1 MRFAGICIL
10 ATPTLVI
17 DGDSFPVLP
26 GVAGELFC
34 RLVFSQYFV
43 YALSKVSVFTVVAM
57 SLDRWYSIIKP
68 LQYRLKF
75 KKERIYTY
83 LVFIWLLG
91 FGSVGFLPYGRILSL
106 ESNQCVWSW
115 APFHRELLITL
126 YPLLTFFTPS
136 AVACSTLVHIYLVL
150 KRSRLREVKTRNA
163 RAKKK
168 LLRMCSIVVIML
180 TLCWFP
186 NQLYYALSAY
196 NITTLETPFHY
207 FTIVLAMSNSSF
219 NPWVYCFTNRQ
230 IKQAI
235 LLLFDPVR
243 NLFQKR
249 STTDEY
255 SLNYE
260 GGKIHLKTQNRNEC
274 ILLSCQNLT
283 MISCDGE
290 LDLGRRQKIT
300 QV

>member
-1 MRFAGICIL
+1 M
-10 ATPTLVI
+10 VI
-17 DGDSFPVLP
+17 DGDSFPVHA

-75 KKERIYTY
+75 KRERIYTY
-83 LVFIWLLG
+83 LVFIWILG
-91 FGSVGFLPYGRILSL
+91 FGCVGFLPYGRLLSP
-106 ESNQCVWSW
+106 ESDQCVWSW

-126 YPLLTFFTPS
+126 YPLLAFFTPA
-136 AVACSTLVHIYLVL
+136 AVACLTLVHIYLVL
-150 KRSRLREVKTRNA
+150 KRSRLREVQTRNA

-186 NQLYYALSAY
+186 NQLSYALSAY

-230 IKQAI
+230 ITQAT
-235 LLLFDPVR
+235 LLLR
-243 NLFQKR
+243 NKNVTLV
-249 STTDEY
+249 
-255 SLNYE
+255 
-260 GGKIHLKTQNRNEC
+260 KI
-274 ILLSCQNLT
+274 
-283 MISCDGE
+283 
-290 LDLGRRQKIT
+290 
-300 QV
+300 V

>member
-1 MRFAGICIL
+1 M
-10 ATPTLVI
+10 VI
-17 DGDSFPVLP
+17 DGDSFPVHA

-75 KKERIYTY
+75 KRERIYTY
-83 LVFIWLLG
+83 LVFIWILG
-91 FGSVGFLPYGRILSL
+91 FGCVGFLPYGRLLSP
-106 ESNQCVWSW
+106 ESDQCVWSW

-126 YPLLTFFTPS
+126 YPLLAFFTPA
-136 AVACSTLVHIYLVL
+136 AVACLTLVHIYLVL
-150 KRSRLREVKTRNA
+150 KRSRLREVQTRNA

-230 IKQAI
+230 IKQAT

-243 NLFQKR
+243 NLFRKR

-255 SLNYE
+255 RLNYE
-260 GGKIHLKTQNRNEC
+260 GEKIHLKTHNRNEC
-274 ILLSCQNLT
+274 ILLSCHNLT
-283 MISCDGE
+283 MISLDRE
-290 LDLGRRQKIT
+290 LDLG
-300 QV
+300 

>member
-1 MRFAGICIL
+1 
-10 ATPTLVI
+10 
-17 DGDSFPVLP
+17 
-26 GVAGELFC
+26 
-34 RLVFSQYFV
+34 
-43 YALSKVSVFTVVAM
+43 M

-75 KKERIYTY
+75 KRERIYTY
-83 LVFIWLLG
+83 LVFIWILG
-91 FGSVGFLPYGRILSL
+91 FGCVGFLPYGRLLSP
-106 ESNQCVWSW
+106 ESDQCVWSW

-126 YPLLTFFTPS
+126 YPLLAFFTPA
-136 AVACSTLVHIYLVL
+136 AVACLTLVHIYLVL
-150 KRSRLREVKTRNA
+150 KRSRLREVQTRNA

-230 IKQAI
+230 IKQAT

-243 NLFQKR
+243 NLFRKR

-255 SLNYE
+255 RLNYE
-260 GGKIHLKTQNRNEC
+260 GEKIHLKTHNRNEC
-274 ILLSCQNLT
+274 ILLSCHNLT
-283 MISCDGE
+283 MISLDRE
-290 LDLGRRQKIT
+290 LDLG
-300 QV
+300 

>member
-1 MRFAGICIL
+1 M
-10 ATPTLVI
+10 VI
-17 DGDSFPVLP
+17 DGDSFPLLT

-68 LQYRLKF
+68 LQYRVKF
-75 KKERIYTY
+75 KRERIYTY
-83 LVFIWLLG
+83 LVFIWLVG
-91 FGSVGFLPYGRILSL
+91 FGSVGFIPCGRLL
-106 ESNQCVWSW
+106 NPESNQCVWSW

-136 AVACSTLVHIYLVL
+136 AIACLTLVHIYVVL
-150 KRSRLREVKTRNA
+150 KRSRLREAETRNA

-168 LLRMCSIVVIML
+168 LLRMCSIVAFML
-180 TLCWFP
+180 TLCWLP

-230 IKQAI
+230 IKRAI
-235 LLLFDPVR
+235 FFLLDPVR
-243 NLFQKR
+243 NLFRKR
-249 STTDEY
+249 SSTDEY
-255 SLNYE
+255 WLNYE
-260 GGKIHLKTQNRNEC
+260 GGKIYRETQNRNEC

-283 MISCDGE
+283 MISFERG
-290 LDLGRRQKIT
+290 QKAT
-300 QV
+300 QIQPRPSCPNHSNA